1 MSSELPDLHR
11 PGAVVWKHTFRPPF
25 KEAITRLRYDNK
37 VFIRRKF
44 SSTFQEV
51 EDKGQ
56 VLVVG
61 LS

>member
-1 MSSELPDLHR
+1 MEAHIQ
-11 PGAVVWKHTFRPPF
+11 AAF

-37 VFIRRKF
+37 VFIRSKF

-56 VLVVG
+56 VLGVG